1 VEEAVKQALVNLKAQ
16 RNQVEVSVISEGGG
30 FLGGDA
36 VVRVSFLKEGE
47 ERSYFD
53 EYDTSYDDDCEQDT
67 DSKNTVLENTLSQES
82 IVRTQQV
89 LSEFL
94 QKMGY
99 GYARVE
105 VLSGDFVMP
114 GEDAGVSTVFNIRGE
129 NLGALIGRKN
139 QTLISLQYLL
149 RLMVFGQV
157 DDYVPIIV
165 DVNGTR
171 QKRFRE
177 LKGLALRMADQVIA
191 KKMPFALEPMSPF
204 DRRIVHMVLADHP
217 KVTTQSVGAGESRKV
232 IVLLRS

>member
-1 VEEAVKQALVNLKAQ
+1 
-16 RNQVEVSVISEGGG
+16 
-30 FLGGDA
+30 LGGNA
-36 VVRVSFLKEGE
+36 VVRVSLLNEDE

-53 EYDTSYDDDCEQDT
+53 EYDTPYDDDFEHHDQ
-67 DSKNTVLENTLSQES
+67 SKNVAHENAISQES
-82 IVRTQQV
+82 ITVTQQV

-94 QKMGY
+94 GKMGY

-139 QTLISLQYLL
+139 QTLVSLQYLL
-149 RLMVFGQV
+149 RLMVSSKV

-165 DVNGTR
+165 DVNGAR

-177 LKGLALRMADQVIA
+177 LKGLALRMADQVVA
-191 KKMPFALEPMSPF
+191 KKMPFALEPMNPF
-204 DRRIVHMVLADHP
+204 DRRIVHMVLAEHP
-217 KVTTQSVGAGESRKV
+217 KVTTQSAGVGEGRKV